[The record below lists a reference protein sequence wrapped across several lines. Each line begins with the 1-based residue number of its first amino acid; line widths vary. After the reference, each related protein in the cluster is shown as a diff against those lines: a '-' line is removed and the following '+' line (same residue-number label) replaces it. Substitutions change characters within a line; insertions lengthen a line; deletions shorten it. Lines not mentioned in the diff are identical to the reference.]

1 MRRVLLL
8 AVVVAVLAAVLAAP
22 AAATRPVTQPTGNI
36 TCKRH
41 FFPLFT
47 YVVKDADS
55 AKAKVTIIVGE
66 KGGGAVLA
74 KIPCGWQ
81 RTNRVVTV
89 PMLSW
94 RCDFAKGDYVWRV
107 NAVDKEGFHQQKAWP
122 ARLTIY

>member
-8 AVVVAVLAAVLAAP
+8 AVAVAGLAAVLAAP
-22 AAATRPVTQPTGNI
+22 AAATRPVTQPTGDI

-41 FFPLFT
+41 FFPLFA
-47 YVVKDADS
+47 YVIKDADS
-55 AKAKVTIIVGE
+55 AKAEVTIVVGE

-81 RTNRVVTV
+81 RTNKVVTV

-94 RCDFAKGDYVWRV
+94 RCNFAKGDYVWRV
-107 NAVDKEGFHQQKAWP
+107 KAVDKDGNQQKKAWP
-122 ARLTIY
+122 ARLTVN